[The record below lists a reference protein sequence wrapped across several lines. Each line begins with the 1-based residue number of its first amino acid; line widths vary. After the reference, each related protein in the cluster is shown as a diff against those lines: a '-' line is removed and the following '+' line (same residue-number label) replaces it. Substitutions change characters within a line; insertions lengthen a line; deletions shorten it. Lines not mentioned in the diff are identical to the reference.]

1 MPQEYVEL
9 VYRGIEA
16 INRRDLDGFLAL
28 MDDDVE
34 VASRIV
40 AIEGGLR
47 GHDGVR
53 LWWQNWFDTW
63 PDYKIEVV
71 EVRDGG
77 DVTLTAF
84 RALGHG
90 AGSELPFEDIAWQL
104 ARWRAGKCVA
114 WRILTNEAE
123 AFQAAGLSE
132 QDAHA
137 DSS

>member
-1 MPQEYVEL
+1 VEL
-9 VYRGIEA
+9 VHRLIEA
-16 INRRDLDGFLAL
+16 VNRRDFDAALAL

-77 DVTLTAF
+77 DVTLAAF
-84 RALGHG
+84 RAVGHG
-90 AGSELPFEDIAWQL
+90 AGSEVPFQDTAWMLCQ
-104 ARWRAGKCVA
+104 WRAGKCIA
-114 WRILTNEAE
+114 WRVFTNRSEALG
-123 AFQAAGLSE
+123 AAGLSE
-132 QDAHA
+132 QDPRAHV
-137 DSS
+137 